1 MRGEARLVSAA
12 EAVEAI
18 PMGATVGVGGFV
30 GAGHPEAVVIALEQ
44 RFLKT
49 GSPRDLTL
57 MYVAGQGDRAQRG
70 LNRLAHR
77 GLIKRVI
84 GGHWGLAPLLGR
96 MALANE
102 IEAYNLPQGVLCAML
117 REITAHRPGV
127 ISQVGMNTFIDP
139 VNGGGRLNARTVEP
153 LVERIELNGTPWLFY
168 HAFPIH
174 VAIIRATTAD
184 RRGNLSMEREGVV
197 GEILPMAQAAKNSG
211 GLVIAQVERVTGSV
225 LSPHQVRVPGLL
237 IDSLVLAEPT
247 NHPQTFGESF
257 NPAFVTGS
265 HESPELPAL
274 PWSER
279 RLMGLRA
286 LREIQRGNVVNLGIG
301 IPEAVAA
308 VAAETGRLSEFTLTV
323 ESGPIGGVPASGL
336 SFGCSRHPEAIIE
349 QPSQFDFYDGGG
361 LDVAVLGAGE
371 VDAEGNVNVS
381 SFAGRFTGVG
391 GFVNISHSAK
401 KVVFCCTFRA
411 GDLEVE
417 CEGGIL
423 RIVNEGQQP
432 KFVNAV
438 QQICF
443 HGPSALARGQKV
455 LYVTER
461 CVFEL
466 TPAGLELREV
476 RRGIDL
482 KANILSQME
491 FRPRVAAPLAE
502 LT

>member
-1 MRGEARLVSAA
+1 MRGEARVVTAA
-12 EAVEAI
+12 EAVESI
-18 PMGATVGVGGFV
+18 PAGATVGVGGFV
-30 GAGHPEAVVIALEQ
+30 GAGHPEAIVMALEQ

-49 GSPRDLTL
+49 GGPRDLTL

-70 LNRLAHR
+70 LNRLAHA

-102 IEAYNLPQGVLCAML
+102 IEAYNLPQGVLCALL
-117 REITAHRPGV
+117 REITARRPGV
-127 ISQVGMNTFIDP
+127 ITQVGINTFIDP
-139 VNGGGRLNARTVEP
+139 LNGGGRLNARTVEP
-153 LVERIELNGTPWLFY
+153 LVERIQLNGKPWLFY

-184 RRGNLSMEREGVV
+184 RRGNLTMEREGVV
-197 GEILPMAQAAKNSG
+197 GEILPMAQAAKNCG
-211 GLVIAQVERVTGSV
+211 GVVIAQVERITEDV
-225 LSPHQVRVPGLL
+225 LPPHHVRVPGLL
-237 IDSLVLAEPT
+237 IDAVVQAEPA

-257 NPAFVTGS
+257 NPAFVTAS
-265 HESPELPAL
+265 LERPELPAL

-286 LREIQRGNVVNLGIG
+286 LREIDRGNVVNLGIG
-301 IPEAVAA
+301 IPESVAA

-336 SFGCSRHPEAIIE
+336 SFGCSRNPEAIIE

-361 LDVAVLGAGE
+361 LDVTVLGAGE

-391 GFVNISHSAK
+391 GFVNISHSAR
-401 KVVFCCTFRA
+401 KVVFCCAFRA
-411 GDLEVE
+411 GDLEVAASD
-417 CEGGIL
+417 GKL
-423 RIVNEGQQP
+423 RILQEGQQP
-432 KFVNAV
+432 KFVKAV
-438 QQICF
+438 KHVCF
-443 HGPSALARGQKV
+443 HGPSALARGQRV

-466 TPAGLELREV
+466 TSGGLELRELRAGV
-476 RRGIDL
+476 DL
-482 KANILSQME
+482 KSQILALME
-491 FRPRVAAPLAE
+491 FQPRIATPLAE
-502 LT
+502 LK